1 MKRFDIRLAGSTLYI
16 ERVTRAK
23 TTQLSYEVG
32 AIQVFAQTAR
42 GRGEEGEIP
51 SKPAF
56 CLSIVQTRNC
66 IRKIY
71 FEDEGAMRHWQ
82 ELILDRQGYL
92 ESRLD
97 AYELL
102 KVVGQGSFGTVR
114 LARHKNS
121 QQ

>member
-1 MKRFDIRLAGSTLYI
+1 
-16 ERVTRAK
+16 
-23 TTQLSYEVG
+23 
-32 AIQVFAQTAR
+32 
-42 GRGEEGEIP
+42 
-51 SKPAF
+51 
-56 CLSIVQTRNC
+56 
-66 IRKIY
+66 
-71 FEDEGAMRHWQ
+71 MRHWQ
-82 ELILDRQGYL
+82 ELILDLQGYL